1 MNAARAERP
10 YLEGR
15 LCAECIR
22 PLEIT
27 EERRADGGLNAI
39 YACGQCG
46 VRYLVAFS
54 AKDMREWVSRKRG
67 PWERVVTAGRKR
79 A

>member
-1 MNAARAERP
+1 MNTGQAERP
-10 YLEGR
+10 YLTGR

-27 EERRADGGLNAI
+27 EERRANGGLNVI
-39 YACGQCG
+39 YRCSRCG
-46 VRYLVAFS
+46 VRYLVEFS
-54 AKDMREWVSRKRG
+54 AKDVLEWVSRKKG